1 MMARFDI
8 TWGLYK
14 EFLSWLLKEKIQV
27 EKNGRTIN
35 NKITPIIS
43 EGLQIIYNASNQQK
57 EVILSGAIIFDL
69 FSLSKQVIQ

>member
-1 MMARFDI
+1 MMNRFDI

-14 EFLSWLLKEKIQV
+14 EFLNWLLKEKTQV

-35 NKITPIIS
+35 NKITPVIS

-57 EVILSGAIIFDL
+57 EVILSGAIIFEL
-69 FSLSKQVIQ
+69 FSLSKQVMQ

>member
-1 MMARFDI
+1 MMNRFDI

-14 EFLSWLLKEKIQV
+14 EFLNWLLKEKAQV
-27 EKNGRTIN
+27 EKNGRTLN

-57 EVILSGAIIFDL
+57 DVILSGAIIFEL
-69 FSLSKQVIQ
+69 FSLSKQVIR